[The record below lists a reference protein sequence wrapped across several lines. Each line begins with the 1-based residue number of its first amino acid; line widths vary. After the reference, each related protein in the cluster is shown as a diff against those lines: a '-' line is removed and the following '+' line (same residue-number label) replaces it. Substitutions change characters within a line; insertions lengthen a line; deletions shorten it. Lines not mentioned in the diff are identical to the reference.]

1 MSRKSSNPLVEAWS
15 ELIMALDFVLGVWSL
30 DTQPPC
36 AMPLTCSKLIIWIN
50 IACQPPSSLAAS
62 LRQDYDEIGTMI
74 FIDLR
79 SI

>member
-1 MSRKSSNPLVEAWS
+1 MSKKSSNLLVEAWS
-15 ELIMALDFVLGVWSL
+15 ELIIALDFVLGVWSL
-30 DTQPPC
+30 DTRPPC
-36 AMPLTCSKLIIWIN
+36 AMPLTYSKSIIWLN

-62 LRQDYDEIGTMI
+62 LRQDYDEIGMMM